1 MNQPSAVAGWTP
13 GLTTRGMGTR
23 SRASKMFGAY
33 HTEFKLMR
41 PVVAKPVAVTDAAE
55 FVDEPAL

>member
-1 MNQPSAVAGWTP
+1 VRA
-13 GLTTRGMGTR
+13 TRGMGTR

-41 PVVAKPVAVTDAAE
+41 AAVKRPDQATDAAE
-55 FVDEPAL
+55 AVDETAV